1 MENLLSTVP
10 VQSRASST
18 GIKSRFSLQFEQG
31 VSVDTERAK
40 AKEQGIKK
48 FSLGM
53 EEGSVIH
60 GML

>member
-1 MENLLSTVP
+1 MENLLSTMH

-18 GIKSRFSLQFEQG
+18 GIKSLQFEQG
-31 VSVDTERAK
+31 VLVDTERAK

-53 EEGSVIH
+53 EECSVIH